1 MLNIQFTTRFKRDYK
16 AIKKRGLDEAILREV
31 LQLLSSETPLPERFC
46 DHPLSGDYIGF
57 RDCHLQPDWI
67 LIYKVDTEENT
78 LYLARTGTHSD
89 LFR

>member
-16 AIKKRGLDEAILREV
+16 AIKKRGLAESPLKEA

-46 DHPLSGDYIGF
+46 DHPLGGDYIGF

-67 LIYKVDTEENT
+67 LIYRVDTEEHT